1 MEMNKVN
8 LRAAAI
14 ALILATCT
22 IWRASAAGSI
32 AIYWGQNGGEASL
45 TQTCAAGNF
54 KYVILAFLPVFGNGR
69 TPQLNLAGH
78 CDPSSGG
85 CKSLSGEIKSCQQR
99 NIKVLLSLG
108 GGAGSYSIASAQ
120 DAQNVANYLWNNFLG
135 GSSSSRPLGDAVL
148 DGIDFDI
155 EATTAHWDD
164 LAKAVSALSSR
175 GGKKVFLSATPQCPY
190 PDASMGNA
198 LQTGLFDYVWIQFYN
213 NPPCEY
219 GKGDASN
226 LVSSWNKW
234 TTSIPKTTSF
244 FLGVPASSAGASSG
258 FIAPATLKTNVLP
271 QIKKSSKYA
280 GVMLWFK
287 FYDEQTQ
294 YSSSIKDSV

>member
-1 MEMNKVN
+1 MGSTQV
-8 LRAAAI
+8 
-14 ALILATCT
+14 LIMLM
-22 IWRASAAGSI
+22 ASTSSLP
-32 AIYWGQNGGEASL
+32 GQS
-45 TQTCAAGNF
+45 
-54 KYVILAFLPVFGNGR
+54 
-69 TPQLNLAGH
+69 
-78 CDPSSGG
+78 
-85 CKSLSGEIKSCQQR
+85 
-99 NIKVLLSLG
+99 
-108 GGAGSYSIASAQ
+108 
-120 DAQNVANYLWNNFLG
+120 
-135 GSSSSRPLGDAVL
+135 
-148 DGIDFDI
+148 
-155 EATTAHWDD
+155 
-164 LAKAVSALSSR
+164 
-175 GGKKVFLSATPQCPY
+175 GGKK
-190 PDASMGNA
+190 
-198 LQTGLFDYVWIQFYN
+198 FYN

-244 FLGVPASSAGASSG
+244 FLGVPASSVGASSG